1 MRQGGG
7 GRIALTIST
16 HESAASAIIATTVTT
31 SIATGEIQRR
41 LAAGEREFQGAT
53 LSGVDL
59 HKANLIGAD
68 LRGANLR
75 GANLHGADLR
85 NAKLMR
91 TDLSMADVGAAD
103 FGCADLNGAD
113 FRGANLKGANFNGA
127 SLDGANLRNAD
138 LHGGDLRTAKLV
150 RVDLSRADL
159 RVTNLAKV
167 DLRGSDLRG
176 ADLSGANLAG
186 SSLMSASLHEAD
198 LRDADLT
205 GINLRGTNLTDTRL
219 DGANLTDAVAG
230 GTVFA
235 DLDLR
240 KVKGLETMRHISP
253 STVGADTLSRSRGQV
268 PDAFL
273 RGCGLSPSEVL
284 EARHHDSSLSKGAVA
299 ALRAQIETLRAST
312 RPQRKRVLISHSQQD
327 DPFVLELRRLL
338 LARDI
343 YSWVAAHELKGTLR
357 ERQSKLAIQHD
368 LCLLLVLSE
377 QSVQSDW
384 AEHEVRL
391 ARKLEK
397 DLGEAVLFPISL
409 DDSWKTPVWQE
420 RILEKIATEKVPSFA
435 GWKEGTVMQKQ
446 VENLIEAL
454 ALYE

>member
-1 MRQGGG
+1 M
-7 GRIALTIST
+7 
-16 HESAASAIIATTVTT
+16 TTTT
-31 SIATGEIQRR
+31 ATGEIQRR
-41 LAAGEREFQGAT
+41 LAAGERDFQGAS
-53 LSGVDL
+53 LSGVNL
-59 HKANLIGAD
+59 RGANLIGAN
-68 LRGANLR
+68 LCGASLR

-91 TDLSMADVGAAD
+91 TDLSMADLGMTD

-127 SLDGANLRNAD
+127 LLDGANLRNAD

-159 RVTNLAKV
+159 RVTNLSKV

-176 ADLSGANLAG
+176 ADLTGANLKE

-198 LRDADLT
+198 LHDADLT
-205 GINLRGTNLTDTRL
+205 GVNLRGANLTDTRL

-240 KVKGLETMRHISP
+240 RVKGLETLRHISP
-253 STVGADTLSRSRGQV
+253 STLGTDTLSRSRGKI
-268 PDAFL
+268 PEAFL
-273 RGCGLSPSEVL
+273 RGCGLSPIEVL
-284 EARHHDSSLSKGAVA
+284 ETRHHDPSLSREVVA
-299 ALRAQIETLRAST
+299 ALHTQIEAQRAKS
-312 RPQRKRVLISHSQQD
+312 RLQRRRVLISHSQQD
-327 DPFVLELRRLL
+327 DPFVDELRRLL
-338 LARDI
+338 QARDI

-368 LCLLLVLSE
+368 VSLLLVLS
-377 QSVQSDW
+377 QHSVQSDW

-397 DLGEAVLFPISL
+397 DLGEAVLTPISL
-409 DDSWKTPVWQE
+409 DDSWKTPMWQG
-420 RILEKIATEKVPSFA
+420 RILEQIATEKVPSFA
-435 GWKEGTVMQKQ
+435 GWQDKASMQKQ
-446 VENLIEAL
+446 FEKLLEAL
-454 ALYE
+454 ALFE

>member
-1 MRQGGG
+1 M
-7 GRIALTIST
+7 TS
-16 HESAASAIIATTVTT
+16 

-41 LAAGEREFQGAT
+41 LAAGERDFQGAS
-53 LSGVDL
+53 LSGVNL

-68 LRGANLR
+68 LRGSNLR
-75 GANLHGADLR
+75 GANLHGADMR
-85 NAKLMR
+85 DAKLMR
-91 TDLSMADVGAAD
+91 ADLSMADVGAAD

-127 SLDGANLRNAD
+127 LLDGANLRNAD

-176 ADLSGANLAG
+176 ANLSGANLAG

-205 GINLRGTNLTDTRL
+205 GVNLRGANLTDTRL

-240 KVKGLETMRHISP
+240 KVKGLETVRHISP
-253 STVGADTLSRSRGQV
+253 STVGTDTLIRSRGQLG
-268 PDAFL
+268 DTFL

-299 ALRAQIETLRAST
+299 ALRAQIETLRAT
-312 RPQRKRVLISHSQQD
+312 RSQRKRVLISHSQQD
-327 DPFVLELRRLL
+327 DPFVEELRRLL
-338 LARDI
+338 LAHDI
-343 YSWVAAHELKGTLR
+343 YAWVAAHELKGTLR

-368 LCLLLVLSE
+368 LSLLLVLSE
-377 QSVQSDW
+377 HSVQSDW

-397 DLGEAVLFPISL
+397 ELGEPVLCPISL
-409 DDSWKTPVWQE
+409 DDSWKTPVWQG
-420 RILEKIATEKVPSFA
+420 RILEQIATEKVTSFA
-435 GWKEGTVMQKQ
+435 EWKDPLVMRTRL
-446 VENLIEAL
+446 EELIEAL
-454 ALYE
+454 GLFE